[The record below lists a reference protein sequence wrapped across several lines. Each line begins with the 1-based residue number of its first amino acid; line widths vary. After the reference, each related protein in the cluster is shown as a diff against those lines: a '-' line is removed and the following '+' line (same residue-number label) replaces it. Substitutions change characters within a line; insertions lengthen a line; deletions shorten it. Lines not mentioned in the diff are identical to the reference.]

1 MFKKIN
7 KAIILALLLIFILNN
22 FAFATIGIEEEVSA
36 YLIGDY
42 ETGEILEEYNVYKPV
57 EIASISK
64 LMSYAIVMEAI
75 DGGDISPKDK
85 VYIDEDVVKIKGSSL
100 NLTLGDILTVEELI
114 KASIVIS
121 ANDAT
126 YALAKY
132 VAGNEDK
139 FVDRMNEKAKKLNL
153 KSAVF
158 FNSTGLP
165 KGDFQNIMSPI
176 DIFNLSRYLMENY
189 PELLS
194 LTTIP
199 YLEMDNGEKEENTN
213 PLLGGIKEV
222 DGLKTGFTNKA
233 GYCLVSTLKKEPDT
247 SNEKEFRLIAIAMGT
262 KSEDKRK
269 EISEKLVQY
278 ALDNYSKKTIVDIN
292 TATDIVYLPKA
303 KKKNVE
309 VYPIENFSTIVKNSD
324 DIGIDIAIDEKFK
337 FPIKADEKVG
347 TAIISK
353 NGEILEEVDLV
364 VHEKIKK
371 ESIFSLIIRT
381 IKDWGRRFSFGASQ
395 PLDILEML
403 C

>member
-7 KAIILALLLIFILNN
+7 KVFILTLLLIFILNN
-22 FAFATIGIEEEVSA
+22 FAFATIGIEDEVSA

-42 ETGEILEEYNVYKPV
+42 ETGEILEEYNIYKPV
-57 EIASISK
+57 EIASITK

-75 DGGDISPKDK
+75 DRGDISPKDK

-100 NLTLGDILTVEELI
+100 NLKLGDIFTVEELI

-132 VAGNEDK
+132 VVGNEDK
-139 FVDRMNEKAKKLNL
+139 FVDKMNEKAKKLHL
-153 KSAVF
+153 ESAVF

-165 KGDFQNIMSPI
+165 KGDFQNIMSPL
-176 DIFNLSRYLMENY
+176 DIFNLSRYLMESY
-189 PELLS
+189 PELLT

-213 PLLGGIKEV
+213 PLLGEIKEV

-233 GYCLVSTLKKEPDT
+233 GYCLVSTLKKEPNT

-262 KSEDKRK
+262 ESEDKRK

-278 ALDNYSKKTIVDIN
+278 ALDNYSKRTIVDIN
-292 TATDIVYLPKA
+292 TATDIAHLPKA
-303 KKKNVE
+303 KKKDVE

-371 ESIFSLIIRT
+371 ESIFSFIIRT
-381 IKDWGRRFSFGASQ
+381 IKEWRRRFSFG
-395 PLDILEML
+395 
-403 C
+403 